1 MSRFLTLIEKNDPS
15 NETDPKWELVDFLK
29 SKGIDG
35 VSLIPNTNMLYINTG
50 RSRIAVTVSKN
61 EEDNQSINSEL
72 TNIASDPKDP
82 NAKPAAAI
90 INQKRA
96 LGPQVV
102 RTAKQE
108 VDALKKIVNTP
119 KSPIIK

>member
-29 SKGIDG
+29 SKGIN
-35 VSLIPNTNMLYINTG
+35 VSSIRNTNMLYIDTG
-50 RSRIAVTVSKN
+50 RSSIAITVSKN
-61 EEDNQSINSEL
+61 DEDNQSINSEL
-72 TNIASDPKDP
+72 TSIASDPKDP

-119 KSPIIK
+119 KAPIIK

>member
-29 SKGIDG
+29 SKGIN
-35 VSLIPNTNMLYINTG
+35 VSSIRNTDMLYIDTG
-50 RSRIAVTVSKN
+50 RSSIAITVSKN
-61 EEDNQSINSEL
+61 DEDNQSINSEL
-72 TNIASDPKDP
+72 TSIASDPKDP

>member
-29 SKGIDG
+29 SKGIN
-35 VSLIPNTNMLYINTG
+35 VSSIRNTDMLYIDTG
-50 RSRIAVTVSKN
+50 RSSIAITVSKN
-61 EEDNQSINSEL
+61 DEDNQSINSEL
-72 TNIASDPKDP
+72 TSIASDPKDP

-119 KSPIIK
+119 KAPIIK